1 MITNETGKEQARKLG
16 QYWREHGVEFDHVV
30 ASEAVRATDTAK
42 VLLCAPG
49 VPRRHDLFVTKCNC
63 CGRAC

>member
-16 QYWREHGVEFDHVV
+16 QYWREHGVEFDHVF

-42 VLLCAPG
+42 VLLCAPA
-49 VPRRHDLFVTKCNC
+49 VPAVTTC
-63 CGRAC
+63 